1 VSVLP
6 IRRERAKNLEEKGK
20 ESQGTAMD
28 GPDFDPADL
37 SSKREWVKIGSGS
50 FGNVYKATLL
60 GTTVAVK
67 EIGKCVPPAD
77 ARPFVILPPSISSSP
92 SRLETR
98 VGNLFHV
105 KKPPGKTN
113 KRFAPPYEAI
123 SRDRS
128 FRPTDLSLPSDNALT
143 CFP

>member
-1 VSVLP
+1 
-6 IRRERAKNLEEKGK
+6 
-20 ESQGTAMD
+20 MD

-77 ARPFVILPPSISSSP
+77 ARPFVILPPSIIPSSP

-98 VGNLFHV
+98 VGNLGCE
-105 KKPPGKTN
+105 KASSSGKTN
-113 KRFAPPYEAI
+113 ATRRRTKRARETSPRPFAPT
-123 SRDRS
+123 DR
-128 FRPTDLSLPSDNALT
+128 TSLPSDNALT

>member
-77 ARPFVILPPSISSSP
+77 ARPFVILPPSISIVSLTP
-92 SRLETR
+92 RNARRKSRM
-98 VGNLFHV
+98 
-105 KKPPGKTN
+105 
-113 KRFAPPYEAI
+113 
-123 SRDRS
+123 
-128 FRPTDLSLPSDNALT
+128 
-143 CFP
+143 

>member
-1 VSVLP
+1 
-6 IRRERAKNLEEKGK
+6 
-20 ESQGTAMD
+20 MD

-92 SRLETR
+92 YASKRASEISD
-98 VGNLFHV
+98 V
-105 KKPPGKTN
+105 KKPPRKN
-113 KRFAPPYEAI
+113 KQTRRAAVRSDFPPPFV
-123 SRDRS
+123 STDRTS
-128 FRPTDLSLPSDNALT
+128 PP
-143 CFP
+143 C

>member
-1 VSVLP
+1 
-6 IRRERAKNLEEKGK
+6 
-20 ESQGTAMD
+20 MD

-37 SSKREWVKIGSGS
+37 SSKREWVKVGSGS

-98 VGNLFHV
+98 DGNLFHV
-105 KKPPGKTN
+105 KKPPRKN
-113 KRFAPPYEAI
+113 KQTFRAAVRSDFPRPFVSTDRLEPP
-123 SRDRS
+123 
-128 FRPTDLSLPSDNALT
+128 L
-143 CFP
+143 

>member
-98 VGNLFHV
+98 VGNLFM
-105 KKPPGKTN
+105 
-113 KRFAPPYEAI
+113 
-123 SRDRS
+123 
-128 FRPTDLSLPSDNALT
+128 
-143 CFP
+143 

>member
-1 VSVLP
+1 
-6 IRRERAKNLEEKGK
+6 
-20 ESQGTAMD
+20 MD

-37 SSKREWVKIGSGS
+37 SSKREWVKVGSGS

-105 KKPPGKTN
+105 KKPPRKN
-113 KRFAPPYEAI
+113 KQTFRAAVRSDFPRPFVSTDRLEPP
-123 SRDRS
+123 
-128 FRPTDLSLPSDNALT
+128 L
-143 CFP
+143 